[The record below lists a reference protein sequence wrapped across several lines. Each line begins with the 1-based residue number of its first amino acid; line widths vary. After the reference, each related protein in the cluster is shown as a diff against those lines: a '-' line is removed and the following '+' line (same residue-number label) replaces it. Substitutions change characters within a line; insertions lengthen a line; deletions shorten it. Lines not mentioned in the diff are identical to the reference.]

1 MADHSAD
8 PDLTSAPAAPSGR
21 VAPYHGRLVQSANL
35 LLRRAGMAIVP
46 AGRLGSLQRLPRF
59 TLRHHRYDCFCHRY
73 NCGFPPLR
81 MTERSLEM
89 AIADRWLK
97 RIGHDRVVETGAV
110 TPYYW
115 PGRIAMV
122 VDPYDPH
129 PLVTHRTSLFGTDLS
144 GLDVLAIST
153 LEHIGVGDYG
163 PVGDEETA
171 VHALEKICRE
181 SRRFLVSVPY
191 GFNPAVD
198 ATLFSNYRF
207 PADVTA
213 LCMVRSEQGNDWRES
228 PVRAAAIPYGTC
240 DRHRHSANSVL
251 IVERGGLL

>member
-8 PDLTSAPAAPSGR
+8 SDLTSAPAAPSGR
-21 VAPYHGRLVQSANL
+21 VAPYHRRLVQSANF
-35 LLRRAGMAIVP
+35 LLRRTGMAIVP

-59 TLRHHRYDCFCHRY
+59 TLRHH
-73 NCGFPPLR
+73 GTTVSAIGQLWLPSLR

-89 AIADRWLK
+89 AVADRWLK

-110 TPYYW
+110 TPYDW

-144 GLDVLAIST
+144 GLDVLRDLDAGT
-153 LEHIGVGDYG
+153 HRRGGLRPGRG
-163 PVGDEETA
+163 EETA
-171 VHALEKICRE
+171 VHALRR
-181 SRRFLVSVPY
+181 SRYPGEIPY

-228 PVRAAAIPYGTC
+228 PVRAAANPDGAC
-240 DRHRHSANSVL
+240 
-251 IVERGGLL
+251 